1 MNLLSSSDARKH
13 KNKMNKGY
21 MDDKER
27 LKRKALYGTR
37 ASSKIFESAAMNCGG
52 PWSISN
58 VEKNPTEQESKENKT
73 WKDKLIIAENNRYKA
88 IFDVFIL
95 FLVGYSCVTCV
106 FYASFTETDNQAL
119 ITFDYVV
126 EFLFSLDLFL
136 NFI

>member
-1 MNLLSSSDARKH
+1 MLISSTGSKKSH
-13 KNKMNKGY
+13 KKQINKGY

-52 PWSISN
+52 PWVSN
-58 VEKNPTEQESKENKT
+58 VEKNPSEQESKENKT
-73 WKDKLIIAENNRYKA
+73 WKDKLIIGEGNKYKA

-106 FYASFTETDNQAL
+106 FYAAFAETTNEAL
-119 ITFDYVV
+119 ITFDTCI
-126 EFLFSLDLFL
+126 EFLFALDLFL
-136 NFI
+136 NFL